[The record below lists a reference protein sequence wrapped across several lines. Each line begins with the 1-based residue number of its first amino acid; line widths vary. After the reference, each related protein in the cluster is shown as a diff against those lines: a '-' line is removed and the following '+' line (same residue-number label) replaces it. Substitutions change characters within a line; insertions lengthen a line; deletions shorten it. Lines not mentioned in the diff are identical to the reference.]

1 MTGTTETHAPPGRAP
16 SGLIATYHLEQER
29 TASPGLPDGVWRDQF
44 VDLIIQAY
52 RADLRP
58 ADQAVLRFYAQ
69 HTRPR
74 DWSEPGPGP
83 VCYMAQLNTAERL
96 CLDRK
101 SVYNAE
107 RRLTA
112 LGLIEKTALANGH
125 RRGPRGTRVETAPLG
140 IRFAPAIADYEAIA
154 VRVEEIRRAQE
165 ALTAWR
171 YHVSALHTRL
181 RIALRDAPVCDAMVE
196 AIAENFAAQPT
207 RIARIEDVDQLIR
220 LEEIFQGLIDDLG
233 EHIDTWR
240 REHNPVENRPE
251 SPPLPH
257 DIPHKPGTRSS
268 HHIYTTTNSS
278 SVNCTSSEEKR
289 TGANAPDTHNPEPA
303 NAGTCLEDKAG
314 VGGRRVNASD
324 SACGRQAEPVN
335 WRIGQLLAAAGEDFR
350 FCLAGVQPNAAAVR
364 SEDLVDA
371 AASLAGA
378 LGINQSAWADACR
391 VMGRFDA
398 ALAVLVIDRNRSHP
412 ACPVYSP
419 GGALRGM
426 TVKARKGEL
435 NLDASVFAILRR
447 TADSEVLH

>member
-1 MTGTTETHAPPGRAP
+1 MA
-16 SGLIATYHLEQER
+16 L
-29 TASPGLPDGVWRDQF
+29 
-44 VDLIIQAY
+44 
-52 RADLRP
+52 
-58 ADQAVLRFYAQ
+58 LRFYAQ

-140 IRFAPAIADYEAIA
+140 IRFAPAISDYDAILA
-154 VRVEEIRRAQE
+154 RVEEIRRAQE

-181 RIALRDAPVCDAMVE
+181 RIALRDTPVRDATVE
-196 AIAENFAAQPT
+196 AIAESFAEQPS
-207 RIARIEDVDQLIR
+207 RIARIDDVNVLFT
-220 LEEIFQGLIDDLG
+220 LEGVFQGLLDDLG
-233 EHIDTWR
+233 EYIDAWR
-240 REHNPVENRPE
+240 RDHNPVENRIDFPE
-251 SPPLPH
+251 LPA
-257 DIPHKPGTRSS
+257 DIPHKQGTNSPY
-268 HHIYTTTNSS
+268 HIYTTTNSS
-278 SVNCTSSEEKR
+278 SVICTSNEEKW
-289 TGANAPDTHNPEPA
+289 TGAYAPDTSISKPA
-303 NAGTCLEDKAG
+303 IAGKCLENKTDCSG
-314 VGGRRVNASD
+314 SSVNTDD
-324 SACGRQAEPVN
+324 SASGQQREPVN
-335 WRIGQLLAAAGEDFR
+335 WRIGQLLAAAGDDFR
-350 FCLAGVQPNAAAVR
+350 FCLAGVQPDARSVQ

-371 AASLAGA
+371 AAALAGA

-391 VMGRFDA
+391 TLGRFDA

-412 ACPVYSP
+412 VCPVHSP

-426 TVKARKGEL
+426 TTKARKGEL

-447 TADSEVLH
+447 TADSEALH